1 MPPVRLPDPRRCRPV
16 GLAVLLLLGGPCA
29 FAQTSQ
35 AASAPEP
42 AAPASQSVVV
52 TATRTEARP
61 FDVPASIDR
70 VDGDTAR
77 DDRAQVNISESLGA
91 VPGLIAHDRQ
101 NYAQDV
107 QISVRG
113 FGARASFGLRGV
125 RVYVDGIP
133 ATFPDGQ
140 GQITNVDIGS
150 IDHIE
155 VLRGPSSALY
165 GNSAGGVIQVFTQDG
180 AAKPTF
186 DAGVAFGSDN
196 VQRENT
202 KLSGRD
208 GALGYVLSASHFQ
221 TDGYR
226 DHSAARR
233 DIANAKLTYDA
244 DDLGKFTLIANS
256 VSLPEAQDPL
266 GLTRALYSANPRGV
280 DPAAIAFN
288 TRKSID
294 QSQFGLVWE
303 RALDGTMGLRVMV
316 YGGHRNTEQFQAIT
330 LGAQTSPLAPGGVIA
345 LGSDYSGTDARWTWR
360 SRLVGAPFTLVA
372 GIAADKLD
380 QQRFGYQN
388 FTGSGTDVV
397 QGVIGALR
405 RDEND
410 IAIDIDPYLQAAWQL
425 TPDWSLSAGAR
436 RSSVRISS
444 TDHYNVPGNGD
455 DSGGRR
461 YDRTLPVVGLLYALT
476 EQVHLYANAGRGVE
490 TPTLNELAYRPDG
503 NTGLNF
509 ALQPATSNNLE
520 AGVKARLA
528 GLGELTAAVFDTR
541 TQNEIVT
548 YNNIGGRSTYQNVGA
563 TRRRG
568 IEMGWSQTWF
578 DSLRAQVAWSTLDA
592 TYRNSFESCNLSP
605 CPLASQ
611 QLVQAGNRMPGVA
624 RDSLYGSLA
633 WAPQQGWR
641 GGVDVRALSKVYVND
656 INSDAAASY
665 VVASANVGYTA
676 LFGSWKLNG
685 FVRSDNLF
693 NRRYVGSVIVNE
705 GNNRYFEPA
714 PGRTWLG
721 GVGATYTF

>member
-1 MPPVRLPDPRRCRPV
+1 M
-16 GLAVLLLLGGPCA
+16 
-29 FAQTSQ
+29 FAQT
-35 AASAPEP
+35 APPAPEP
-42 AAPASQSVVV
+42 PPGAVQSVVV

-61 FDVPASIDR
+61 FDIPASIDR

-91 VPGLIAHDRQ
+91 VPGLIARDRQ

-107 QISVRG
+107 QISMRG
-113 FGARASFGLRGV
+113 FGARSSFGLRGI

-165 GNSAGGVIQVFTQDG
+165 GNSSGGVIQVFTQDG
-180 AAKPTF
+180 TDKPTF
-186 DAGVAFGSDN
+186 DSGVAFGSDN

-202 KLSGRD
+202 KLSGRS
-208 GALGYVLSASHFQ
+208 GALGYVLGASHFQ

-244 DDLGKFTLIANS
+244 DELGKFTLIANS
-256 VSLPEAQDPL
+256 VSLPEAQDPI
-266 GLTRALYSANPRGV
+266 GLTRPLYTMNPRGV

-303 RALDGTMGLRVMV
+303 RALDGSMGLRVLV
-316 YGGHRNTEQFQAIT
+316 YGGHRNTQQFQAIT
-330 LGAQTSPLAPGGVIA
+330 LGAQASPLAPGGVIA
-345 LGSDYSGTDARWTWR
+345 LGSDYEGTDARWTWR
-360 SRLVGAPFTLVA
+360 SDLVGAPFTVVA
-372 GIAADKLD
+372 GISADKLD
-380 QQRFGYQN
+380 QRRFGYRN
-388 FTGSGTDVV
+388 FTGSGTNVV
-397 QGVIGALR
+397 QGVVGALR
-405 RDEND
+405 RNENNVATD
-410 IAIDIDPYLQAAWQL
+410 VDPYLQAVWQL
-425 TPDWSLSAGAR
+425 SPDWSLSAGAR
-436 RSSVRISS
+436 RSSVRIDS
-444 TDHYNVPGNGD
+444 TDHYIVPGNGD
-455 DSGGRR
+455 DSGSRS
-461 YDRTLPVVGLLYALT
+461 YAKTLPVVGLLYALSA
-476 EQVHLYANAGRGVE
+476 QVHLYANAGRGVE

-503 NTGLNF
+503 SSGLHF
-509 ALQPATSNNLE
+509 DLQPATSDNFE
-520 AGVKARLA
+520 AGVKTQLD
-528 GLGELTAAVFDTR
+528 GLGEMTAALFETR
-541 TQNEIVT
+541 TRNEIVT
-548 YNNIGGRSTYQNVGA
+548 YNNTGGRSTYQNVGA

-568 IEMGWSQTWF
+568 IEVGWSRTWL
-578 DSLRAQVAWSTLDA
+578 DSLRAQVAWSALDA

-605 CPLASQ
+605 CPVASQ
-611 QLVQAGNRMPGVA
+611 QRVQAGNRMPGLA
-624 RDSLYGSLA
+624 RDSLYGSLS

-641 GGVDVRALSKVYVND
+641 GGADVRALSKVYVND

-676 LFGSWKLNG
+676 IVGPWKFNSFL
-685 FVRSDNLF
+685 RSDNLF
-693 NRRYVGSVIVNE
+693 NRRYAGSVIVNE

-721 GVGATYTF
+721 GVGATYAF